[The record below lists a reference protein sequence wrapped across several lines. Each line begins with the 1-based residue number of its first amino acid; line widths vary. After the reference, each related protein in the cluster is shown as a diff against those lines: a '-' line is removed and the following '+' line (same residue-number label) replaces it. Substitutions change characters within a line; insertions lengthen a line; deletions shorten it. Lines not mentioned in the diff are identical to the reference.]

1 MDRVN
6 ITIIGA
12 GVIGLAIAAELSRDF
27 DDILV
32 IEKHD
37 DFGRQTSSRNS
48 EVIHSGIYY
57 PPNSL
62 KAELC
67 VKGAEMLYRYCIR
80 HGIAH
85 RRLGKLIIATRE
97 PEIKQLEEL
106 YNLGR
111 LNGVNDLTFM
121 QENEVARLEDNVNAI
136 CALFSP
142 NTGIID
148 SHGLMK
154 QLFGEAQGTGVTFSF
169 NEEVTFIEKG
179 ADGYVV
185 GIKSDGY
192 RFMSN
197 VVINAAGLWAD
208 RIAELIGIDVDGAGY
223 RLHYYKGSYFSY
235 AKRSPVQRLI
245 YPVPEKDLKGL
256 GVHATLDM
264 GGRLRFGPDTE
275 YVDDIDYVV
284 DTSKRDRFY
293 EGACKI
299 IRGIEKEA
307 LVADMAGIRPKIK
320 GEGVKDFI
328 IEHEAKRG
336 LEGFVNLIGLESP
349 GLTASLAIAA
359 KVKEIIDSISI
370 AKRV

>member
-12 GVIGLAIAAELSRDF
+12 GVIGLAIAAELSVDF

-32 IEKHD
+32 IERHD

-57 PPNSL
+57 PTGSL

-67 VKGAEMLYRYCIR
+67 VEGAPMLYRYCQD

-85 RRLGKLIIATRE
+85 RRIGKLIVATQE
-97 PEIKQLEEL
+97 SEIQQLEEL
-106 YNLGR
+106 YRRGR
-111 LNGVNDLTFM
+111 LNGVRDMVFL
-121 QENEVARLEDNVNAI
+121 EADEVARMEGNVNAVR
-136 CALFSP
+136 ALYSP

-154 QLFGEAQGTGVTFSF
+154 RLFTVAQGRGVTFSF
-169 NEEVTFIEKG
+169 NEEVISIEHE

-185 GIKSDGY
+185 GIKSDDY
-192 RFMSN
+192 RFLSN
-197 VVINAAGLWAD
+197 VVINAAGLCSDA
-208 RIAELIGIDVDGAGY
+208 IAAMVGIEIDPAGY
-223 RLHYYKGSYFSY
+223 RLHHCKGSYFSY
-235 AKRSPVQRLI
+235 SRRSPVERLI

-256 GVHATLDM
+256 GVHATLDL

-275 YVDDIDYVV
+275 YVDDIDYTV
-284 DTSKRDRFY
+284 DVSKRDRFY

-299 IRGIEKEA
+299 IRGIDKDA
-307 LVADMAGIRPKIK
+307 LVADMAGVRPKIK
-320 GEGVKDFI
+320 GEGVKDFV
-328 IEHEAKRG
+328 IEHEDRRG
-336 LEGFVNLIGLESP
+336 LYGFINLVGIESP
-349 GLTASLAIAA
+349 GLTASLAISSRVR
-359 KVKEIIDSISI
+359 KIVDCISI
-370 AKRV
+370 AKKV